1 VRLGFVHACEQNHQ
15 RLSMVGGGSVV
26 QLRSGK
32 AVTNPLDPVFV
43 FNFVFGVRTAFDLD
57 AAEQAFRAA
66 GRDYVHVLASPSS
79 RLELPAELERL
90 GFRKAESQAYHRARG
105 TGRGAP
111 GLLELGPDR
120 HEEFLEIYHS
130 AWKRGPSP
138 RDEAVRRRLAD
149 PRARAFRSADA
160 NGVLLL
166 FSDGPTTQLAHL
178 GVAAGAQGRG
188 LGRRMLELAPGLVQE
203 GRPLWLFTELGGG
216 GDATATAAGWEPS
229 HTADDWLLDLADQP
243 NGAGQTAAPRAKGP
257 GHWSSTGW
265 TTSASP

>member
-1 VRLGFVHACEQNHQ
+1 LAIVRLGFVHACEQNHQ

-57 AAEQAFRAA
+57 TATRAFRAA

-79 RLELPAELERL
+79 RAELPAELERL

-105 TGRGAP
+105 TGAGAP

-120 HEEFLEIYHS
+120 HEQFLEIYRS
-130 AWKRGPSP
+130 AWSVDGPSA
-138 RDEAVRRRLAD
+138 RDEAVRRRLED

-160 NGVLLL
+160 TGVLLL
-166 FSDGPTTQLAHL
+166 FSDGPTTQLVHL
-178 GVAAGAQGRG
+178 AVAAGAQGRG
-188 LGRRMLELAPGLVQE
+188 VGRRMLELAPGLLPE

-216 GDATATAAGWEPS
+216 GDATAAGARGWTAS
-229 HTADDWLLDLADQP
+229 HTADDWMLDL
-243 NGAGQTAAPRAKGP
+243 RE
-257 GHWSSTGW
+257 
-265 TTSASP
+265 

>member
-57 AAEQAFRAA
+57 AAAQAFRAA

-79 RLELPAELERL
+79 RPELPAELERL
-90 GFRKAESQAYHRARG
+90 GFRKPESQAYHRARG
-105 TGRGAP
+105 TGAGAP
-111 GLLELGPDR
+111 GLLELGPGQ
-120 HEEFLEIYHS
+120 HEQFLEIYHS
-130 AWKRGPSP
+130 AWKVDGSSP
-138 RDEAVRRRLAD
+138 RDEAVRRRLED

-160 NGVLLL
+160 GGVLLL
-166 FSDGPTTQLAHL
+166 FSDGPTTQLVHL
-178 GVAAGAQGRG
+178 AVAAGAQGRG
-188 LGRRMLELAPGLVQE
+188 LGRRMLELAPGLLPE

-216 GDATATAAGWEPS
+216 GDATAAGTRGWEPS
-229 HTADDWLLDLADQP
+229 HTADDWMLDL
-243 NGAGQTAAPRAKGP
+243 P
-257 GHWSSTGW
+257 G
-265 TTSASP
+265 